1 MILWLANGK
10 EIEDMKLALF
20 GSTGSIGRQTLNV
33 VRNLAG
39 RVNVSALC
47 ANSNVDLIEAQVY
60 EFAPDIVCL
69 FNEDAALELKSRLR
83 KDEVEIVSGMEGLK
97 KVASMEGVDFAMMG
111 MVGSIGLIPA
121 VEAIKTG
128 KNIGLANKEILVAGG
143 ELVTKLAR
151 EHGVNIVPVDSEH
164 SAIFECLVGESIES
178 VEKLILTASGG
189 PFLHHDM
196 SQLKDVTRHDAA
208 NHPTWTMGEKV
219 SIDCSTLMN
228 KGLEVIEAHHLFQ
241 IPIQKI
247 DVVIHPQSAIHS
259 MVEFVDGSIKA
270 QIGKTS
276 MEHPIQ
282 YAMTY
287 PDRLHRG
294 GKRFSFIEVG
304 KFDFYAPDKER
315 FKCLRLAYDAIVE
328 GGTLPCF
335 MNAANEVL
343 VERFCSG
350 EVKWPQIAH
359 LLEDL
364 MQAHETIHQPKL
376 EDILEVD
383 RLAREKAQTHR

>member
-1 MILWLANGK
+1 
-10 EIEDMKLALF
+10 MKLTLF

-39 RVNVSALC
+39 KVDVAALC
-47 ANSNVDLIEAQVY
+47 AKSNVDLMEAQIY
-60 EFAPDIVCL
+60 EFSPQIVCL
-69 FNEDAALELKSRLR
+69 YEKEAAKELESRLR
-83 KDEVEIVSGMEGLK
+83 RGEVEIVSGIEGLK
-97 KVASMEGVDFAMMG
+97 KVAQLEGSDFAMMG
-111 MVGSIGLIPA
+111 MVGSIGLVPA
-121 VEAIKTG
+121 IEAIKSG

-143 ELVTKLAR
+143 ELVTNLAKK
-151 EHGVNIVPVDSEH
+151 HGVNIVPVDSEH
-164 SAIFECLVGESIES
+164 SAIFECLVGELVHN

-196 SQLKDVTRHDAA
+196 SQLKNVTRHDAS

-228 KGLEVIEAHHLFQ
+228 KGLEVIEAHHLFA

-270 QIGKTS
+270 QIGRTS

-287 PDRLHRG
+287 PDRLPRG
-294 GKRFSFIEVG
+294 GKKFSFTEVG

-350 EVKWPQIAH
+350 DVKWPQIAH

-364 MQAHETIHQPKL
+364 MQAHEIIHQPKL

-383 RLAREKAQTHR
+383 RLAREKAQTQR